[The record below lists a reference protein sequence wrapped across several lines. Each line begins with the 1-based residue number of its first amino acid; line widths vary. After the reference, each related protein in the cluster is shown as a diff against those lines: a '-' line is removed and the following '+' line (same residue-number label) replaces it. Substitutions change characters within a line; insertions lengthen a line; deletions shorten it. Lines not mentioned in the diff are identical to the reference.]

1 MKFHSVLGFL
11 SLCVGASLAQAEDLS
26 FSYPV
31 TESLDAAIM
40 QSLNQAVSAL
50 DPNSTAKLKVQD
62 AGAAFS
68 QASLQG
74 TMLSVSYDSDK
85 LSKVLAEQRSVQWSG
100 LSEPVLIWLYDTSS
114 NYFVSDS
121 NPNQIAPLLA
131 GEANTN
137 HYRLLFP
144 VMDIDDVQL
153 VNANTVIAAEDPN
166 LVTASRR
173 YDAKFYV
180 AGTMAKNTRGLTETK
195 LKVYDGE
202 GHLLGAVDRSGDDPT
217 VAHQVTTDIAQI
229 LMNNTQGSSTESA
242 AAPTLG
248 QTMAVGPYRGFVRI
262 AISGISNLTDY
273 RAIRSALVTY
283 GYESSIRI
291 VGYSPAGV
299 IMDVATSGSA
309 EILDGTFAHASEF
322 TKIGD
327 WHYQFNNSAG
337 PVQSSWGG
345 VGRADPMRITSI
357 PNSGLVKMPLPAQGT
372 ASN

>member
-1 MKFHSVLGFL
+1 MKFHSVLGLL

-85 LSKVLAEQRSVQWSG
+85 LSKVLDEQRSVQWSG

-121 NPNQIAPLLA
+121 NPNQVAPLLA

-202 GHLLGAVDRSGDDPT
+202 GRLLGAVDRSGDDPT

-229 LMNNTQGSSTESA
+229 LMNNTQGSTENT

-248 QTMAVGPYRGFVRI
+248 QTLAVGPYRGFVRI
-262 AISGISNLTDY
+262 AISGISNLADY

-283 GYESSIRI
+283 GYEASIRI

-337 PVQSSWGG
+337 PVQSAWGG
-345 VGRADPMRITSI
+345 VGRADPMRVTSI
-357 PNSGLVKMPLPAQGT
+357 PTSGFVKMPLPAQGT